1 MDVRSLRY
9 FVEVARQKSF
19 TVAAQKLFIT
29 QPTLSRQIAELEEE
43 LGQRL
48 FSRTT
53 RKLELTEKGV
63 FLFQEAQNILAL
75 IERTKKEAMS
85 TKEIAGDLVICAAET
100 PVMEVLALAIKD
112 FLHEHPNV
120 HFHFLSEN
128 AVDAANHL
136 RLGNADFAVFIA
148 PTDTEDFTCLTL
160 PRHARWGVLARRDAF
175 ADKVSIT
182 PKELSECALYIP
194 RQRLIQNVLS
204 GWLGFPFDRLRIVG
218 TYNLI
223 YNASLLVRCGAMA
236 LAIEGIVSP
245 DETINF
251 YPLEP
256 TLSSDIVFAW
266 STNRQDRTLNE
277 VFIKAVKA
285 RIAQEKWS

>member
-19 TVAAQKLFIT
+19 TLAAQKLFIT

-75 IERTKKEAMS
+75 IERTKKETMS
-85 TKEIAGDLVICAAET
+85 TKDIAGELVICAAET
-100 PVMEVLALAIKD
+100 PAMEIVVSAIKD
-112 FLHEHPNV
+112 FSREHPNV

-148 PTDTEDFTCLTL
+148 PMDAEDFTCITL
-160 PRHARWGVLARRDAF
+160 PRHARWGVLARRDAMPE
-175 ADKVSIT
+175 KVSIT
-182 PKELSECALYIP
+182 PKELSKCSLFIP

-204 GWLGFPFDRLRIVG
+204 GWLGYSFDQLRIAG
-218 TYNLI
+218 TYNLL

-245 DETINF
+245 DETVNF
-251 YPLEP
+251 FPLEP
-256 TLSSDIVFAW
+256 AISSDVIFAW
-266 STNRQDRTLNE
+266 PTNKENRTLNE
-277 VFIKAVKA
+277 AFIKAVKA
-285 RIAQEKWS
+285 RIAKEKWS